1 MAHDITLISTLAG
14 GLGTALGFGY
24 LANRVGLSP
33 IVGYLLAGVVVGPY
47 TPGFVADKHLAEQM
61 AGVGVVLLMFGVGL
75 HFHIEELLAVRR
87 IAVPGAVG
95 QSAAATLLGAL
106 VGVAFGW
113 GWAAGI
119 VFGLALSV
127 ASTVVLTR
135 VLADNDALHTQTGHI
150 AVGWLVVEDLLTV
163 LVLVVL
169 PVVFGPPGGPALPI
183 ALALAVVKIALL
195 VALTFPVGGR
205 VIPWVL
211 GKVAKTGSRELFTL
225 AVLAVALGIAVGAVK
240 GFGVSM
246 ELGAFLAGMVVGR
259 TEFSLRAASDAL
271 PMRDAFAVLFF
282 VSVGMQFDPAS
293 LVRMPALIAAT
304 VGVVLLGKPLAAAGL
319 VLVLGYPMKVALSV
333 AVALGQIGEFSFIL
347 AAVGV
352 SLKVLPAEATSA
364 LVAAAIASITV
375 NQLLYKAVGPTEEW
389 LRKRPKLWK
398 ALTARERKPDQVPP
412 AEADADP
419 RFRAVVV
426 GYGPVGRTLCRLLR
440 ENGITPTVVEM
451 NLETVRALTAEG
463 TAAVYGDAAH
473 ADTLKA
479 AGVATADTLVLSTS
493 GIAAAEL
500 VRAARELNPD
510 VRVLAR
516 SVYLRER
523 ADLYRAGADVVYAGE
538 GEVALAMAESV
549 LRGLGA
555 TPDQIDRERE
565 RVRAELFGTEPPE
578 MG

>member
-1 MAHDITLISTLAG
+1 M
-14 GLGTALGFGY
+14 
-24 LANRVGLSP
+24 
-33 IVGYLLAGVVVGPY
+33 
-47 TPGFVADKHLAEQM
+47 
-61 AGVGVVLLMFGVGL
+61 
-75 HFHIEELLAVRR
+75 
-87 IAVPGAVG
+87 
-95 QSAAATLLGAL
+95 
-106 VGVAFGW
+106 
-113 GWAAGI
+113 
-119 VFGLALSV
+119 
-127 ASTVVLTR
+127 
-135 VLADNDALHTQTGHI
+135 
-150 AVGWLVVEDLLTV
+150 
-163 LVLVVL
+163 
-169 PVVFGPPGGPALPI
+169 
-183 ALALAVVKIALL
+183 
-195 VALTFPVGGR
+195 
-205 VIPWVL
+205 
-211 GKVAKTGSRELFTL
+211 
-225 AVLAVALGIAVGAVK
+225 
-240 GFGVSM
+240 
-246 ELGAFLAGMVVGR
+246 
-259 TEFSLRAASDAL
+259 LR
-271 PMRDAFAVLFF
+271 
-282 VSVGMQFDPAS
+282 
-293 LVRMPALIAAT
+293 
-304 VGVVLLGKPLAAAGL
+304 
-319 VLVLGYPMKVALSV
+319 
-333 AVALGQIGEFSFIL
+333 
-347 AAVGV
+347 
-352 SLKVLPAEATSA
+352 AEATSA